1 MSEEMNKK
9 VEIVRS
15 FFKKEQPKNHP
26 IKDHPLEKCE
36 EYTKNLYVDML
47 CVFAMYD
54 NDDTENQFNFI
65 QRIMSGIE
73 DTLSIND
80 HIKRAMEV
88 NVDKVGEFIK
98 QIQDNDIKGIFFT
111 DALIISCANGSPTK
125 KQTEFLAE
133 FADTIGFEKKTI
145 SFLSKMV
152 VSILE
157 GNSDKLN
164 ECANECEDIGKYVE
178 SAMCYLKTNL
188 EKILLS
194 CDGTVYWHLKS
205 QDKIEQ
211 LADNYQFKNLDSVV
225 LESIVIDKNI
235 SFSAVKTVR
244 IENCIFEE
252 NRNGPVLAF
261 SGVETVIIDKCIFRN
276 LAKVLNFITKPS
288 VANITNSLFENC
300 SALSGDKEA
309 VIITST
315 GADIK
320 FENTVF
326 KNIYNSYSDRSYDH
340 VVISY
345 GNNIEISNCEFYD
358 CTWYY
363 TWRGENGMFYP
374 QPKGKDNKYIG
385 CRYLS

>member
-1 MSEEMNKK
+1 MSETMDKIVEM
-9 VEIVRS
+9 VRS

-157 GNSDKLN
+157 GNSDKFN

-194 CDGTVYWHLKS
+194 YDGRVYWHLKS

-225 LESIVIDKNI
+225 LENIVIDKNI

-276 LAKVLNFITKPS
+276 LATVLNFITKPS

-300 SALSGDKEA
+300 SALSE
-309 VIITST
+309 VIITSS

-326 KNIYNSYSDRSYDH
+326 KNISNSGGNDFNA
-340 VVISY
+340 VISRD
-345 GNNIEISNCEFYD
+345 NNIEISNCEFYD
-358 CTWYY
+358 CS
-363 TWRGENGMFYP
+363 WRYAHYHHGMFYP
-374 QPKGKDNKYIG
+374 EPKGKDNKYIG
-385 CRYLS
+385 CRWVR

>member
-98 QIQDNDIKGIFFT
+98 QIQSNDIKDIFFI

-133 FADTIGFEKKTI
+133 FADMLGLTKDDIQFLCEFVIGIFEQN
-145 SFLSKMV
+145 L
-152 VSILE
+152 
-157 GNSDKLN
+157 DKLTEFVN
-164 ECANECEDIGKYVE
+164 NHKEMEHYVKK
-178 SAMCYLKTNL
+178 SLCYIQSLIDSRNFSTDS
-188 EKILLS
+188 KIYCYSLI
-194 CDGTVYWHLKS
+194 KS
-205 QDKIEQ
+205 KIEMF
-211 LADNYQFKNLDSVV
+211 NKSYQFKNNNSVT
-225 LESIVIDKNI
+225 LENIVIDNNLVFNSVETVNLKSCVFENI
-235 SFSAVKTVR
+235 KKVALDFSGVR
-244 IENCIFEE
+244 KVNIENCIFKNLEK
-252 NRNGPVLAF
+252 VLYF
-261 SGVETVIIDKCIFRN
+261 KNDGINIKISNSSFKDCRGDYRTPVIISSDKKIFCD
-276 LAKVLNFITKPS
+276 
-288 VANITNSLFENC
+288 FENC
-300 SALSGDKEA
+300 NFQN
-309 VIITST
+309 II
-315 GADIK
+315 AQ
-320 FENTVF
+320 
-326 KNIYNSYSDRSYDH
+326 YSDGY
-340 VVISY
+340 VIAGGS
-345 GNNIEISNCEFYD
+345 EIYIKAKNCQFYNCVGGYCLFYRGLYEPYNFQYED
-358 CTWYY
+358 C
-363 TWRGENGMFYP
+363 E
-374 QPKGKDNKYIG
+374 YIG
-385 CRYLS
+385 CVKTTDR